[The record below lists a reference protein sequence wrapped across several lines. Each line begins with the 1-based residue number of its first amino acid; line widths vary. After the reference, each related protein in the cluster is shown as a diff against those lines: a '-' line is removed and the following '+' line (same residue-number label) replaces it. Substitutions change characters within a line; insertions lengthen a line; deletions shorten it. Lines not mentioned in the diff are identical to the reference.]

1 MMAAIPALPTSLV
14 DATALMAVLETLR
27 LSMNEQRDKLI
38 HHQAMLAVA
47 EAERGDLR
55 QCLEGMLSERCAM
68 QAALERESRRATI
81 AAEQW
86 RQETTASLAKLRRD
100 VAFQRATSR
109 MMDWARNRDRIVS
122 LNRFQTWAQAARD
135 KRVTERRVRL
145 MRQVS
150 VKMVSRSTSLA
161 WTHWLRCHQLDKE
174 TDARRRRTLDLFE
187 SLLVS
192 RSVKRAFRMWWE
204 ACLSRLV
211 SNMIT
216 EGCGAKEICEAATL
230 PFTRRAAAA
239 AGDSNFD
246 QAAREHQQAIVAAAS
261 ALEAVT
267 QADHVETRCELQAVE
282 RRVSLSHELRTKSV
296 EAMTIE
302 QREALAQVVKRGEKL
317 IENAESRLV
326 HKQMVEIEAARSEAR
341 TALDA
346 KVRDVIAALTESEAR
361 CGRESINITRHALE
375 PLAERIEHEEEALAT
390 IAARLSENERL
401 DRDMR
406 RDEMRS
412 RRDADDAL
420 AAASRAVDVDFAAAR
435 LCDSSAVSANLRSL
449 RVELAGDVAELRRSI
464 HAELSGLPGRPH
476 PAELDVNV
484 VAAYEE
490 HAWCNR
496 RVGYLP
502 RDLADAAAC
511 AARALGRYAAA
522 AANVEELARLASGRR
537 DEDNDCNLGADAI
550 AERRRQLIADFID
563 ELKTT
568 CTKTRPNA
576 GALRLEARARFL
588 KRFSSAA
595 EAALSIYDQVIA
607 DAPTL
612 FGRKRALPACVA
624 CNRPLPTRLSGGKRQ
639 PAAESYSQIAGLL
652 ASAWQS
658 NGTPVPAHGGAA
670 LKPVLPLRK
679 TAEIQLPQASSSERA
694 TAIIEESRP
703 KSQPSGPAAISE
715 EDSDNTSM
723 PHACRPLPRE
733 LDDGQP
739 ESPIAPGS
747 VATRNNAPSHQHHQT
762 LLSVTDAALIISS
775 DQGGQSRGR
784 SFRANK
790 RLPPSRPKSAVRT
803 GRALP

>member
-1 MMAAIPALPTSLV
+1 MIGAIPALPTSLV
-14 DATALMAVLETLR
+14 DATALMAVLETFR
-27 LSMNEQRDKLI
+27 VSMNEQRDKLN

-55 QCLEGMLSERCAM
+55 QCFMSERCAM

-100 VAFQRATSR
+100 VAFERAATR
-109 MMDWARNRDRIVS
+109 MMDWARNRDRIVC
-122 LNRFQTWAQAARD
+122 LNRFQTWERAVRD
-135 KRVTERRVRL
+135 SRFAERRMRL

-150 VKMVSRSTSLA
+150 VKMMSRSTSLA
-161 WTHWLRCHQLDKE
+161 WTQWFQSYRLAKEADFRRCR
-174 TDARRRRTLDLFE
+174 ALDLFK

-192 RSVKRAFRMWWE
+192 RSMKRGFRTWWE

-230 PFTRRAAAA
+230 PYTRRAAAA

-246 QAAREHQQAIVAAAS
+246 RAAREHQRAIVAAVS
-261 ALEAVT
+261 ALDSVA
-267 QADHVETRCELQAVE
+267 QADRVETRCEIQAAA

-296 EAMTIE
+296 EATTVE
-302 QREALAQVVKRGEKL
+302 QREALSQVVKRGEEL
-317 IENAESRLV
+317 IANAENRLV
-326 HKQMVEIEAARSEAR
+326 NKQMVDIEAARSEAR
-341 TALDA
+341 AALEA
-346 KVRDVIAALTESEAR
+346 RVRDVIAALAECETR
-361 CGRESINITRHALE
+361 CVRESVDFTRHALE
-375 PLAERIEHEEEALAT
+375 PLAERIDHEENALET

-401 DRDMR
+401 DRDRR
-406 RDEMRS
+406 RDEIRS

-420 AAASRAVDVDFAAAR
+420 AAASRAVDVDLAAAWH
-435 LCDSSAVSANLRSL
+435 CDSSALSADLRSL
-449 RVELAGDVAELRRSI
+449 RGELAGDVSALRRFI
-464 HAELSGLPGRPH
+464 HAEISGLPGRPH
-476 PAELDVNV
+476 PAELDATV

-490 HAWCNR
+490 YAWSSR

-502 RDLADAAAC
+502 RELADTAAC
-511 AARALGRYAAA
+511 AARALGRHAAA

-537 DEDNDCNLGADAI
+537 DDDNDCTVGPDAI
-550 AERRRQLIADFID
+550 AERRQQIIAEFID
-563 ELKTT
+563 ELKAT
-568 CTKTRPNA
+568 CTKARPTA

-588 KRFSSAA
+588 KRFASAA
-595 EAALSIYDQVIA
+595 EAALTIYDQVIA

-624 CNRPLPTRLSGGKRQ
+624 CNRPLPTKLSSGKHQ

-658 NGTPVPAHGGAA
+658 NATPVPAHGGAA
-670 LKPVLPLRK
+670 LKPVLQLRK
-679 TAEIQLPQASSSERA
+679 SAEIQLPQASSSERA

-703 KSQPSGPAAISE
+703 KSQPSGSTALND
-715 EDSDNTSM
+715 EDCENIPF
-723 PHACRPLPRE
+723 PHGCRPLPRE

-739 ESPIAPGS
+739 ASPTAPCYINI
-747 VATRNNAPSHQHHQT
+747 RKNAPSHQHHQT
-762 LLSVTDAALIISS
+762 LISVTDAALITSS
-775 DQGGQSRGR
+775 DQIPQPRAR